1 MKKLLIGATLLISMQ
16 ASAIELNATDKDN
29 LEKSI
34 TYLSKPSVQ
43 CFSLARSPLD
53 FICTEDETAI
63 RVTKELVD
71 MFDKKE
77 KLHQIS
83 KKLIG
88 KGVNITEKDQ
98 KIMHQ
103 FKGFENNG
111 TLLGIK
117 IRESEHYNEPKIE
130 GCEYFFVNSKYTQ
143 NGAIKFKSGSECG
156 NENRY
161 YQYKIKSNLIEKFG
175 LN

>member
-1 MKKLLIGATLLISMQ
+1 MQ

-34 TYLSKPSVQ
+34 TYLSKPSVL
-43 CFSLARSPLD
+43 CFSMARSPLD
-53 FICTEDETAI
+53 FICTDDETAI
-63 RVTKELVD
+63 SVTKELVD

-83 KKLIG
+83 KKLLG
-88 KGVNITEKDQ
+88 KGVDITEKEQ
-98 KIMHQ
+98 EIMRQ
-103 FKGFENNG
+103 FKDFENSG

-117 IRESEHYNEPKIE
+117 IRESEHYNGPKIE
-130 GCEYFFVNSKYTQ
+130 GCEHFFVSSKYTQ
-143 NGAIKFKSGSECG
+143 NKAIKFKSGGECG

-161 YQYKIKSNLIEKFG
+161 YQYKIKSNLIEKFS